1 MILNDLCSYVLYR
14 YKCKNCNILYYGKTD
29 RHFRVRDSEHLGI
42 SHLTG
47 KACKTPQKTAV
58 SLHIT
63 SSKHEADIS
72 DFEIICRERTRSSFK
87 LLLKESLLIA
97 RDRPALNG
105 TTHSFPLEL
114 FVAL

>member
-1 MILNDLCSYVLYR
+1 MAKQSAIFAYER
-14 YKCKNCNILYYGKTD
+14 A
-29 RHFRVRDSEHLGI
+29 SEHLGI

-58 SLHIT
+58 SCHIT
-63 SSKHEADIS
+63 SSKHEADIY
-72 DFEIICRERTRSSFK
+72 DFEIIGRERTRSSFK

-97 RDRPALNG
+97 CDRPALNR

-114 FVAL
+114 LCAYNDC